1 MSTSVRSYLVAG
13 AAAATA
19 TAIALTP
26 VQATPADIA
35 VPAHPTSTQPQLSQA
50 MIDLLAAASRMT
62 AAVTPKSPTQTG
74 AAPALGVAPMATV
87 PGDATVQ
94 PAAIPIAPNLANTI
108 DQIYVDVEPWV
119 QYGFEVAASII
130 GWVPWVGWA
139 AGGLLMDA
147 YTFGESLV
155 ASGVFNFTD
164 WLRGDGGIIQ
174 NLADFGADAALS
186 VVWLGLD
193 IVSTF
198 VPLPPIPL
206 PPRPPLQGPFLA
218 SLAAP
223 GATLEGVTQIPFKS
237 VSDALTKAGQDFAA
251 TIEKLTEGTGLA
263 VLTDRL
269 KSGAVAGADAPVAE
283 LVGST
288 VESAV
293 EGTVETAVEGAKEAS
308 AELTALK
315 DTVKA
320 VSGPADEQA
329 EHEAAGIVPRSVRQ
343 SLRGVS
349 APTTVTDAQD
359 TTEETSAS
367 RVRSVRN
374 GIRDAV
380 EKSAADTKKAT
391 GAVRSA
397 LTSARDKAADRR
409 TDKADGKAP
418 VKKTKSESGKNKP
431 AKDKHDKK

>member
-87 PGDATVQ
+87 PRDATVQ

-174 NLADFGADAALS
+174 NLADFGADAVQA
-186 VVWLGLD
+186 VVQLGIN
-193 IVSTF
+193 IVATF
-198 VPLPPIPL
+198 IPL
-206 PPRPPLQGPFLA
+206 PPLPPLQGPFLA

-223 GATLEGVTQIPFKS
+223 GATLEGVTQLPFKS

-263 VLTDRL
+263 ALTDRL

-293 EGTVETAVEGAKEAS
+293 ETAVEGAKEAS
-308 AELTALK
+308 AELTTGLK

-320 VSGPADEQA
+320 VSGSADEQA
-329 EHEAAGIVPRSVRQ
+329 EHESAGIVPRSVRQ

-359 TTEETSAS
+359 TTQETSAGP
-367 RVRSVRN
+367 VRSVRN

-397 LTSARDKAADRR
+397 LTGARDKAADRR
-409 TDKADGKAP
+409 TDKADDKAP